1 MKFPKI
7 SIFLYNFLFLKTL
20 EREIYICSE
29 KDLADFQC
37 LDQSYL
43 GTNIINFLTKCKRG
57 KMCQILSTSKLNNN
71 IGMCVSKI
79 EKLMHSEPC
88 RRDIQC
94 SSNECKMKRCS
105 GYSLNRKCD
114 PNRFQCLKGLI
125 CSYDNNLKYNSCQKP
140 KNKYDNCNNNLEC
153 PLGTICSIS
162 SIDNY
167 KDKKCIE
174 IASVKI
180 GEIAN
185 DKLVCESGDLYNNIC
200 VRKGK
205 IINNCG
211 YNGNDKDKCDIEVI
225 YNNNNIIVEK
235 VNCLISSLGAYYCP
249 NNTIEN
255 NFLKYINVYK
265 KKLNKINQDDFLIER
280 FRFTLNNFEVS
291 KTFFEYNYWNLIID
305 ADDCAYQYFFTIN
318 ISRRIKFSI
327 LCFLIIF
334 VIY

>member
-43 GTNIINFLTKCKRG
+43 GTNIINFLTKCRRG

-114 PNRFQCLKGLI
+114 PSRFNRFQRNTNRKILKI
-125 CSYDNNLKYNSCQKP
+125 FTKIIKINP
-140 KNKYDNCNNNLEC
+140 KN
-153 PLGTICSIS
+153 TI
-162 SIDNY
+162 
-167 KDKKCIE
+167 
-174 IASVKI
+174 
-180 GEIAN
+180 
-185 DKLVCESGDLYNNIC
+185 
-200 VRKGK
+200 
-205 IINNCG
+205 
-211 YNGNDKDKCDIEVI
+211 
-225 YNNNNIIVEK
+225 
-235 VNCLISSLGAYYCP
+235 
-249 NNTIEN
+249 
-255 NFLKYINVYK
+255 
-265 KKLNKINQDDFLIER
+265 
-280 FRFTLNNFEVS
+280 
-291 KTFFEYNYWNLIID
+291 
-305 ADDCAYQYFFTIN
+305 
-318 ISRRIKFSI
+318 I
-327 LCFLIIF
+327 LSF
-334 VIY
+334 